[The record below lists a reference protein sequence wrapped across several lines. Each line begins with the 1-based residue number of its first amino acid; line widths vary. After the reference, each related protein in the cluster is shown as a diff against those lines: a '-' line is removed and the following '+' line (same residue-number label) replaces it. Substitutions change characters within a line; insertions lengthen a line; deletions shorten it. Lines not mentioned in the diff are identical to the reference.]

1 MTETLDAK
9 TYYEREAVEKIRGE
23 PDDPWRFR
31 YTAKALPPA
40 FDSLL
45 DVGCG
50 EGRWL
55 SYLQR
60 RRPGPRLT
68 GIELSATRVEEIQRS
83 APGFRVEVGGLPD
96 LPYDDDAFDVVTCL
110 EVVEHIPDWKTA
122 VTELLRVARRRVIIT
137 VPYRERIRQH
147 LCIHCHKPTPAH
159 GHLHSFSEDSF
170 AYLAADHRL
179 SFGRIPRRGG
189 RWVVRVYLAMFPQ
202 YSWLTVKVDVS

>member
-147 LCIHCHKPTPAH
+147 SSWMGCPRIDRAKSSHTLQKPA
-159 GHLHSFSEDSF
+159 L
-170 AYLAADHRL
+170 L
-179 SFGRIPRRGG
+179 SGCWTIPELLPPRR
-189 RWVVRVYLAMFPQ
+189 
-202 YSWLTVKVDVS
+202 